1 MTMLINLPSIDYT
14 ALAAQASVKLG
25 ETPFQIGGNALLY
38 LTAPIGGSGI
48 VTLEGSP
55 DGTTWSTIRTLNAAQ
70 TASRWVELT
79 NLPKYFRTTVTTV
92 GTGSAVPSLHG
103 VQ

>member
-1 MTMLINLPSIDYT
+1 MTMLKVMPAVDFT
-14 ALAAQASVKLG
+14 AVAAQAAVELG
-25 ETPFQIGGNALLY
+25 ATPFQLGGNALMY
-38 LTAPIGGSGI
+38 FPAAIGGSGV

-79 NLPKYFRTTVTTV
+79 DLPKYIRTSVTTI
-92 GTGSAVPSLHG
+92 GTGSAVPTLHG

>member
-14 ALAAQASVKLG
+14 ALAAQASVELG
-25 ETPFQIGGNALLY
+25 ETPFQLGGNALLY
-38 LTAPIGGSGI
+38 LTASIGGSGV

-70 TASRWVELT
+70 TASRWIELT
-79 NLPKYFRTTVTTV
+79 DLPKYFRTRVSTV
-92 GTGSAVPSLHG
+92 GTGSGVPTLHG